1 MAEISY
7 RPNDEIGIRGINSED
22 LLKSFHQFVKNG
34 YHYKPYSHA
43 RLNPLLPVQTL
54 TMTKTGDTVK
64 VSQSVTVEGTGNIR
78 TIMSYNAEDFLGTV
92 ESLFNEGFILYQAP
106 IMHHG
111 RYSATVIKEG
121 AAEVHPEPLHKP
133 EPVVEQADIPVV
145 SEDTPVE
152 MPDEIE
158 LFDMNKAQGMTT
170 KEELYDYALKFN
182 FKLDKRK
189 SLEAMKKQLEPMVS

>member
-7 RPNDEIGIRGINSED
+7 RPDDEIGIRGINSED

-34 YHYKPYSHA
+34 YHYKPYSHS
-43 RLNPLLPVQTL
+43 RLNPLMPVQSL

-64 VSQSVTVEGTGNIR
+64 VSQSVTVEGSGNLR
-78 TIMSYNAEDFLGTV
+78 TIMSYNAEDFLGTI
-92 ESLFNEGFILYQAP
+92 ESLFNEGFVLYQAP

-121 AAEVHPEPLHKP
+121 APVVQPEPLQKTA
-133 EPVVEQADIPVV
+133 PVIAEDTPVV

-152 MPDEIE
+152 KPEEIE
-158 LFDMNKAQGMTT
+158 LFDLNKAQGMTT
-170 KEELYDYALKFN
+170 KDELYDYALKFN